1 MANLLSYRAGS
12 LQKPHLPFTRLAGMG
27 IQGLELV
34 WNEQTTV
41 DAVRAAVEPAGLQVT
56 SIHAPS
62 PLDSSELPAILERHA
77 ECAAALG
84 ASYLFVSV
92 HAGQMPRPEAYERLR
107 HAGDAVGNHRIYL
120 ALETHPDLCQ
130 NGSQMAQTMAGI
142 NHPWVGINYDTANI
156 YYYNE
161 KVDTVEEVKKAARFV
176 RGVHLKDTLG
186 GFHDGNFPVFGEGV
200 VDFAGVGGELAAVG
214 YAGPLCMEL
223 EGGAFDPGKPDDL
236 AAKVARC
243 IAHLRSVGVVE

>member
-12 LQKPHLPFTRLAGMG
+12 LQKPHLPFARLADMG

-41 DAVRAAVEPAGLQVT
+41 DAVRAAVEPARLRVT

-77 ECAAALG
+77 EFAQALG

-107 HAGDAVGNHRIYL
+107 HAGDAVGNHGVYL
-120 ALETHPDLCQ
+120 AMETHPDLCQ
-130 NGSQMAQTMAGI
+130 NGTQMAQTMAGI
-142 NHPWVGINYDTANI
+142 NHKWVGVNYDTANI
-156 YYYNE
+156 YYYNQG
-161 KVDTVEEVKKAARFV
+161 VNTVEEVKKAARFV

-186 GFHDGNFPVFGEGV
+186 GFHDGNFPVFGEGI
-200 VDFAGVGGELAAVG
+200 VDFVGVGRELAAAG
-214 YAGPLCMEL
+214 YSGPLCMEL
-223 EGGAFDPGKPDDL
+223 EGGVFDPSQPEDL
-236 AAKVARC
+236 AAKVKQC
-243 IAHLRSVGVVE
+243 VAHLRDVGLVK